1 MSTDITDNQ
10 AETLLAI
17 WEYLKAQD
25 TPSPLP
31 PSVRDLVPMIGVSST
46 SVVVRRIKHLVRDGY
61 LKDDPAMQG
70 ISRAQTRLTWRGENV
85 VMRLTK
91 FANE

>member
-46 SVVVRRIKHLVRDGY
+46 SVVVRRIKQLVRDGY